1 MASRGFEF
9 DDEIAVEAVD
19 GRADTYAGS
28 FGDGWRIGNAVNGGV
43 VMGLATTALQQRLDS
58 LGAHGDPLAF
68 SGYFLTPSG
77 PGPVEVTTEV
87 LRVGRTMSTGQ
98 MSVSQP
104 APDGTLVERMRA
116 LASFGDLDASA
127 TVLQAALPPEMPP
140 PEECVSS
147 TDAPDFLASATLL
160 ERIEIRLDPATAGW
174 VAGSPSGRGEMRG
187 WLRLLDDREPDPVML
202 LFALDALPPV
212 AFNLGILGW
221 APTLEFTGHV
231 RGRPARGWLQVSL
244 SSQNVTSG
252 LMEED
257 AMVWDSKGRFVAQ
270 SRQLCGI
277 RVPQRPP
284 PAN

>member
-1 MASRGFEF
+1 MANAF
-9 DDEIAVEAVD
+9 DEEIAVEPVAGRD
-19 GRADTYAGS
+19 GAYAGS
-28 FGDGWRIGNAVNGGV
+28 FGNGWRIGNGVNGGV
-43 VMGLATTALQQRLDS
+43 VMCLAATALQHRLDDMK
-58 LGAHGDPLAF
+58 AHGDPLVF

-77 PGPVEVTTEV
+77 PGPVEATTEV

-98 MSVSQP
+98 ISVSQP
-104 APDGTLVERMRA
+104 GPDGALVERMRA

-127 TVLQAALPPEMPP
+127 TVLQTAPPPDMPP
-140 PEECVSS
+140 PEECLSS
-147 TDAPDFLASATLL
+147 AEAPEFLAAATLL
-160 ERIEIRLDPATAGW
+160 ERIDIRLDPATAGW
-174 VAGSPSGRGEMRG
+174 VAGAPSGRGEMRG
-187 WLRLLDDREPDPVML
+187 WLRLLDGREPDPLML

-231 RGRPARGWLQVSL
+231 RGRPAPGWLRVSL
-244 SSQNVTSG
+244 TSQNVTAG

-257 AMVWDSKGRFVAQ
+257 ATVWDSEGRFVAQ

-277 RVPQRPP
+277 RTPS

>member
-1 MASRGFEF
+1 VPDANHEF
-9 DDEIAVEAVD
+9 DEEIAVEPIE
-19 GRADTYAGS
+19 GRVGAYAGS
-28 FGDGWRIGNAVNGGV
+28 FGGGWRIGNGVNGGV
-43 VMGLATTALQQRLDS
+43 VMCLATSALQQRLDAE
-58 LGAHGDPLAF
+58 GAHGDPLAF

-104 APDGTLVERMRA
+104 GADGVPVERMRA

-127 TVLQAALPPEMPP
+127 SVVQTARPPDIPP
-140 PEECVSS
+140 PDECVSS
-147 TDAPDFLASATLL
+147 TEAPEFLASATLL
-160 ERIEIRLDPATAGW
+160 ERIEIRLDPSTAGW
-174 VAGSPSGRGEMRG
+174 VGGRPSGRGEMRG
-187 WLRLLDDREPDPVML
+187 WLRLLDGRDPDPVML

-231 RGRPARGWLQVSL
+231 RGRPAPGWLQVSL
-244 SSQNVTSG
+244 SSQNVTGG

-257 AMVWDSKGRFVAQ
+257 ATVWDSEGRFVAQ

-277 RVPQRPP
+277 RTAP

>member
-1 MASRGFEF
+1 MVSGQFEF
-9 DDEIAVEAVD
+9 DAETSVEPAE
-19 GRADTYAGS
+19 GRAGAYVGS
-28 FGDGWRIGNAVNGGV
+28 FSDQWRIGNGVNGGV
-43 VMGLATTALQQRLDS
+43 IMCLATNALERRLD
-58 LGAHGDPLAF
+58 LEGAHGDPLAF

-77 PGPVEVTTEV
+77 PGPVEATTDV

-98 MSVSQP
+98 VSVSQP
-104 APDGTLVERMRA
+104 GPDGALVERMRA

-127 TVLQAALPPEMPP
+127 TVLQTAPPPDLPP

-147 TDAPDFLASATLL
+147 TEAPEFLSAASLL

-174 VAGSPSGRGEMRG
+174 AAGRPSGRGEMRG
-187 WLRLLDDREPDPVML
+187 WLRLRDGREPDPVML

-231 RGRPARGWLQVSL
+231 RGRPAPGWLRVSL
-244 SSQNVTSG
+244 SSQNITAG

-257 AMVWDSKGRFVAQ
+257 AMVWDSEGRFVAQ

-277 RVPQRPP
+277 RTPRP
-284 PAN
+284 AG

>member
-1 MASRGFEF
+1 MASGQFEF
-9 DDEIAVEAVD
+9 DAETSVEPAE
-19 GRADTYAGS
+19 GRAGAYGGS
-28 FGDGWRIGNAVNGGV
+28 FSDQWRIGNGVNGGV
-43 VMGLATTALQQRLDS
+43 IMCLATNALEQRLD
-58 LGAHGDPLAF
+58 LEGAHGDPLAF

-77 PGPVEVTTEV
+77 PGPVEATTEV

-98 MSVSQP
+98 VSVSQP
-104 APDGTLVERMRA
+104 GPDGALVERMRA
-116 LASFGDLDASA
+116 LASFGNLDASA
-127 TVLQAALPPEMPP
+127 TVLQTAPPPDLPP

-147 TDAPDFLASATLL
+147 TEAPEFLSAASLL

-174 VAGSPSGRGEMRG
+174 LEGRPSGRGEMRG
-187 WLRLLDDREPDPVML
+187 WLRLRDGREPDPVML

-231 RGRPARGWLQVSL
+231 RGRPAPGWLRVSL
-244 SSQNVTSG
+244 SSQNITGG

-257 AMVWDSKGRFVAQ
+257 AMVWDSEGRFVAQ

-277 RVPQRPP
+277 RTPP

>member
-1 MASRGFEF
+1 MASGQFEF
-9 DDEIAVEAVD
+9 DAETSVEPVE
-19 GRADTYAGS
+19 GRAGAYVGS
-28 FGDGWRIGNAVNGGV
+28 FSDQWRIGNGVNGGV
-43 VMGLATTALQQRLDS
+43 IMSLATTALQQRLDVE
-58 LGAHGDPLAF
+58 GAHGDPLAF

-77 PGPVEVTTEV
+77 PGPVEATTEV

-98 MSVSQP
+98 VSVSQP
-104 APDGTLVERMRA
+104 GPDGVLVERMRA

-127 TVLQAALPPEMPP
+127 GVLQTAPAPDLPP

-147 TDAPDFLASATLL
+147 TEAPEFLAAASLL

-174 VAGSPSGRGEMRG
+174 LGGKPSGRGEMRG
-187 WLRLLDDREPDPVML
+187 WLRLRDGREPDPVML

-231 RGRPARGWLQVSL
+231 RGRPAPGWLRVSL
-244 SSQNVTSG
+244 SSQNITAG

-257 AMVWDSKGRFVAQ
+257 AMVWDSEGRFVAQ

-277 RVPQRPP
+277 RTP
-284 PAN
+284 PAGN

>member
-1 MASRGFEF
+1 MANAF
-9 DDEIAVEAVD
+9 DEEIAVEPLTGRD
-19 GRADTYAGS
+19 GAYAGS
-28 FGDGWRIGNAVNGGV
+28 FGNGWRIGNGVNGGV
-43 VMGLATTALQQRLDS
+43 VMCLAATALQHRLDDMN
-58 LGAHGDPLAF
+58 AHGDPLVF

-77 PGPVEVTTEV
+77 PGPVEATTEV

-98 MSVSQP
+98 ISVSQP
-104 APDGTLVERMRA
+104 GPDGALVERMRA

-127 TVLQAALPPEMPP
+127 TVLQTAPPPDMPP
-140 PEECVSS
+140 PEECLSS
-147 TDAPDFLASATLL
+147 AEAPEFLAAATLL
-160 ERIEIRLDPATAGW
+160 ERIDIRLDPATAGW
-174 VAGSPSGRGEMRG
+174 VAGAPSGRGEMRG
-187 WLRLLDDREPDPVML
+187 WLRLLDGREPDPVML

-231 RGRPARGWLQVSL
+231 RGRPAPGWLRVSL
-244 SSQNVTSG
+244 TSQNVTAG

-257 AMVWDSKGRFVAQ
+257 ATVWDSEGRFVAQ

-277 RVPQRPP
+277 RTPS

>member
-1 MASRGFEF
+1 MAYEF
-9 DDEIAVEAVD
+9 DEETAVEPVA
-19 GRADTYAGS
+19 GREGAYAGS
-28 FGDGWRIGNAVNGGV
+28 FGDGWRIGNGVNGGV
-43 VMGLATTALQQRLDS
+43 VMCLATTALQHRLDDM
-58 LGAHGDPLAF
+58 GAHGDPMAF

-77 PGPVEVTTEV
+77 PGPVEATTEI

-98 MSVSQP
+98 VSVSQP
-104 APDGTLVERMRA
+104 GRDGALVERMRA
-116 LASFGDLDASA
+116 LASFGDLGASA
-127 TVLQAALPPEMPP
+127 AVLQTAPPPEMPP
-140 PEECVSS
+140 PEECLSS
-147 TDAPDFLASATLL
+147 AEAPDFLDAATLL

-174 VAGSPSGRGEMRG
+174 VTGAPSGRGEMRG
-187 WLRLLDDREPDPVML
+187 WLRLLDGREPDPLML

-244 SSQNVTSG
+244 SSQNVTAG

-257 AMVWDSKGRFVAQ
+257 ATVWDSEGRFVAQ

-277 RVPQRPP
+277 RTPSR
-284 PAN
+284 AD

>member
-1 MASRGFEF
+1 MSGQFEF
-9 DDEIAVEAVD
+9 DSETGVEPAEGRVD
-19 GRADTYAGS
+19 AYAGS
-28 FGDGWRIGNAVNGGV
+28 FGDGWRIGNGVNGGV
-43 VMGLATTALQQRLDS
+43 IMCLATNALQQRLD
-58 LGAHGDPLAF
+58 LEGAHGDPLAF

-77 PGPVEVTTEV
+77 PGPVEATTEV

-98 MSVSQP
+98 VSVSQP
-104 APDGTLVERMRA
+104 GPDGVLVERMRA

-127 TVLQAALPPEMPP
+127 QVMQTAPPPDMPP

-147 TDAPDFLASATLL
+147 TDAPEFLTAATLL

-174 VAGSPSGRGEMRG
+174 AAGRPSGRGEMRG
-187 WLRLLDDREPDPVML
+187 WLRLRDGREPDPTML

-231 RGRPARGWLQVSL
+231 RGRPAPGWLRVSL
-244 SSQNVTSG
+244 SSQNITAG

-257 AMVWDSKGRFVAQ
+257 AMVWDSEGRFVAQ

-277 RVPQRPP
+277 RTPR
-284 PAN
+284 

>member
-1 MASRGFEF
+1 MASGRYEF
-9 DDEIAVEAVD
+9 DRETAVEPVE
-19 GRADTYAGS
+19 GRAGAYAGTLS
-28 FGDGWRIGNAVNGGV
+28 GGWRIGNGVNGGV
-43 VMGLATTALQQRLDS
+43 IMCLAATALQHRLD
-58 LGAHGDPLAF
+58 LDGAHGDPLAF
-68 SGYFLTPSG
+68 SGYFLTPSA
-77 PGPVEVTTEV
+77 PGPVEATTEV

-98 MSVSQP
+98 VSVVQP
-104 APDGTLVERMRA
+104 GPDGAPVERMRA

-127 TVLQAALPPEMPP
+127 SVLRTAPAPEMPP

-147 TDAPDFLASATLL
+147 TDAPEFLSAATLL
-160 ERIEIRLDPATAGW
+160 DRIEIRLDPATAGW
-174 VAGSPSGRGEMRG
+174 VGGRPSGRGEMRG
-187 WLRLLDDREPDPVML
+187 WLRLRDGRDPDPVML

-231 RGRPARGWLQVSL
+231 RGRPAPGWLQVSL

-257 AMVWDSKGRFVAQ
+257 AMVWDSEGRFVAQ

-277 RVPQRPP
+277 R
-284 PAN
+284 AG

>member
-1 MASRGFEF
+1 MASGRYEF
-9 DDEIAVEAVD
+9 DAETSVEPAD
-19 GRADTYAGS
+19 GRAGAYVGS
-28 FGDGWRIGNAVNGGV
+28 FSDQWRIGNGVNGGV
-43 VMGLATTALQQRLDS
+43 VMCLATSALQQRLD
-58 LGAHGDPLAF
+58 LEGAHGDPLAF

-77 PGPVEVTTEV
+77 PGPVEATTEV

-98 MSVSQP
+98 VSVAQRGS
-104 APDGTLVERMRA
+104 DGALVERMRA

-127 TVLQAALPPEMPP
+127 AVLHTASAPDLPP

-147 TDAPDFLASATLL
+147 TEAPEFLAAATLL

-174 VAGSPSGRGEMRG
+174 IGGEPSGRGEMRG
-187 WLRLLDDREPDPVML
+187 WLRMRDGREPDPTML

-231 RGRPARGWLQVSL
+231 RGRPSPGWLRVSL

-257 AMVWDSKGRFVAQ
+257 AMVWDSEGRFVAQ

-277 RVPQRPP
+277 RTPP
-284 PAN
+284 PAT

>member
-1 MASRGFEF
+1 MVSGQFEF
-9 DDEIAVEAVD
+9 DAETSVEPAE
-19 GRADTYAGS
+19 GRAGAYVGS
-28 FGDGWRIGNAVNGGV
+28 FRDQWRIGNGVNGGV
-43 VMGLATTALQQRLDS
+43 IMCLATNALERRLD
-58 LGAHGDPLAF
+58 LEGAHGDPLAF

-77 PGPVEVTTEV
+77 PGPVEATTDV

-98 MSVSQP
+98 VSVSQP
-104 APDGTLVERMRA
+104 GPDGALVERMRA

-127 TVLQAALPPEMPP
+127 TVLQTAPPPDLPP

-147 TDAPDFLASATLL
+147 TEAPEFLSAASLL
-160 ERIEIRLDPATAGW
+160 ERIEIRLDPGTAGW
-174 VAGSPSGRGEMRG
+174 LEGRPSGRGEMRG
-187 WLRLLDDREPDPVML
+187 WLRLRDGREPDPVML

-231 RGRPARGWLQVSL
+231 RGRPAPGWLRVSL
-244 SSQNVTSG
+244 SSQNITAG

-257 AMVWDSKGRFVAQ
+257 AIVWDSEGRFVAQ

-277 RVPQRPP
+277 RTPRP
-284 PAN
+284 AG

>member
-1 MASRGFEF
+1 MAHEF
-9 DDEIAVEAVD
+9 DEEIAVEPVAGRD
-19 GRADTYAGS
+19 GVYAGS
-28 FGDGWRIGNAVNGGV
+28 FGDGWRIGNGVNGGV
-43 VMGLATTALQQRLDS
+43 VMCLATTALQHRLDDME
-58 LGAHGDPLAF
+58 AHGDLLAF

-77 PGPVEVTTEV
+77 PGPVEATTEV

-98 MSVSQP
+98 VSVSQP
-104 APDGTLVERMRA
+104 GPEGAFVERMRA
-116 LASFGDLDASA
+116 LASFGDLAASA
-127 TVLQAALPPEMPP
+127 AVLQTAAPPDLPP
-140 PEECVSS
+140 PEECLSS
-147 TDAPDFLASATLL
+147 AEAPDFLAAATLL

-174 VAGSPSGRGEMRG
+174 VAGAPSGRGEMRG
-187 WLRLLDDREPDPVML
+187 WLRLLDGREPDPLML

-231 RGRPARGWLQVSL
+231 RGRPAPGWLQVSL
-244 SSQNVTSG
+244 SSQNVTAG

-257 AMVWDSKGRFVAQ
+257 AVVWDSQGRFVAQ

-277 RVPQRPP
+277 RTPS

>member
-1 MASRGFEF
+1 MANAF
-9 DDEIAVEAVD
+9 DEEIAVEPLTGRD
-19 GRADTYAGS
+19 GAYAGS
-28 FGDGWRIGNAVNGGV
+28 FGNGWRIGNGVNGGV
-43 VMGLATTALQQRLDS
+43 VMCLAATALQHRLDDMN
-58 LGAHGDPLAF
+58 AHGDPLVF

-77 PGPVEVTTEV
+77 PGAVEATTEV

-98 MSVSQP
+98 ISVSQP
-104 APDGTLVERMRA
+104 GPDGALVERMRA

-127 TVLQAALPPEMPP
+127 TVLQTAPPPEMPP
-140 PEECVSS
+140 PEDCLSS
-147 TDAPDFLASATLL
+147 AEAPEFLAAATLL
-160 ERIEIRLDPATAGW
+160 ERIEIRLDPVTAGW
-174 VAGSPSGRGEMRG
+174 VAGAPSGRGEMRG
-187 WLRLLDDREPDPVML
+187 WLRLLDGREPDPLML

-231 RGRPARGWLQVSL
+231 RGRPAPGWLRVSL
-244 SSQNVTSG
+244 TSQNVTAG

-257 AMVWDSKGRFVAQ
+257 ATVWDSEGRFVAQ

-277 RVPQRPP
+277 RTPS